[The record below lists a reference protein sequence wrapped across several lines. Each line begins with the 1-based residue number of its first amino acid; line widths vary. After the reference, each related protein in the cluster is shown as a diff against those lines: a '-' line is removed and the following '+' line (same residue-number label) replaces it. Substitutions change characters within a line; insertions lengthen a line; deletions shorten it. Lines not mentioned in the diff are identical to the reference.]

1 MKNKLTHNLGLKI
14 LALVFSVGLWF
25 VVNNI
30 TDPVGEKSFYN
41 VPVEIINED
50 MIADEGKVYEVLE
63 GTDAINVKITGKK
76 SVISYINKEDIKAVA
91 DLSELTFMNTV
102 SIKVSSV
109 KNNTE
114 LEFAPSV
121 ENMKLSIEDMK
132 QVQKMINTST
142 AGVPAEGYIVGTV
155 TPSQNVVR
163 LSGPESLVDQI
174 DRVEAVANISGYST
188 DITSSV
194 ELKFCNAEGDEIKSS
209 SIKTNISTINVA
221 VTILGTKE
229 IPLKFA
235 VQGKPKD
242 GYVVSRNMEMV
253 PETVRIAGR
262 KSVLDSITEINI
274 ADAALMVDGL
284 NEDMTTVVNIRKYL
298 PSGVQLADTSFD
310 GDVSV
315 TVNIEPLVTK
325 EYDIPV
331 KNFAVGN
338 APEGYDVFIQEFEND
353 GVKDYK
359 ISVSGVESEIRK
371 IRANEVIGVVNMQK
385 IAETQGITE
394 WTEGSYVGEITFNL
408 SESIVLKAPY
418 SLTIV
423 LVDQNKET
431 EESTENEVVE

>member
-14 LALVFSVGLWF
+14 LALVFSAGLWF

-30 TDPVGEKSFYN
+30 TDPIGEKAFYN
-41 VPVEIINED
+41 VPVEIINKD
-50 MIADEGKVYEVLE
+50 KITNEGKVYEVLD

-102 SIKVSSV
+102 TIKVSSV

-114 LEFAPSV
+114 LEFSPSID
-121 ENMKLSIEDMK
+121 NMKLSIEDMK

-142 AGVPAEGYIVGTV
+142 SGVPADGYIVGTV

-163 LSGPESLVDQI
+163 LSGPESLIDQI
-174 DRVEAVANISGYST
+174 DRVEAVANISGYAT

-209 SIKTNISTINVA
+209 SIETNISTINVA

-229 IPLKFA
+229 VPLEFE
-235 VQGKPKD
+235 VQGKPAD
-242 GYVVSRNMEMV
+242 GYVVSREMVTV
-253 PETVRIAGR
+253 PETVKIAGR
-262 KSVLDSITEINI
+262 KSALDSVTEITVTDSSL
-274 ADAALMVDGL
+274 AVDDL
-284 NEDMTTVVNIRKYL
+284 SEDMTTIINIRKYL
-298 PSGVQLADTSFD
+298 PNGVQLADSDFN
-310 GDVSV
+310 GNVSV
-315 TVNIEPLVTK
+315 TVGIEPLITR

-338 APEGYDVFIQEFEND
+338 EPEGYKAVIKEFENEE
-353 GVKDYK
+353 VENYR
-359 ISVSGVESEIRK
+359 ITVSGVEEDIRK
-371 IRANEVIGVVNMQK
+371 IRANDVIGVVDMK
-385 IAETQGITE
+385 LLAETQGITE
-394 WTEGSYVGEITFNL
+394 WAEGSYVGEITFNL
-408 SESIVLKAPY
+408 SKDIILKAPY

-423 LVDQNKET
+423 LEDQNKET
-431 EESTENEVVE
+431 EEETEGEVVE

>member
-30 TDPVGEKSFYN
+30 TDPIGEKSFYN

-50 MIADEGKVYEVLE
+50 KITNEGKVYEVLD

-102 SIKVSSV
+102 TIKVSSV

-114 LEFAPSV
+114 LEFSPSID
-121 ENMKLSIEDMK
+121 NMKLSIEDMK

-142 AGVPAEGYIVGTV
+142 SGVPAEGYVVGTV

-163 LSGPESLVDQI
+163 LSGPESLIDQI
-174 DRVEAVANISGYST
+174 DKVEAVANISGYAT

-194 ELKFCNAEGDEIKSS
+194 ELKFCNAEGNEIKSS

-229 IPLKFA
+229 VPVKFE
-235 VQGKPKD
+235 VQGKPAD
-242 GYVVSRNMEMV
+242 GYVVSHEMV
-253 PETVRIAGR
+253 TVPEVVKIAGR
-262 KSVLDSITEINI
+262 KSALDNVTEINVV
-274 ADAALMVDGL
+274 DPALAVDGL
-284 NEDMTTVVNIRKYL
+284 SEDMTTIINIRKYL
-298 PSGVQLADTSFD
+298 PSGVQLAETSFN
-310 GDVSV
+310 GNVSV
-315 TVNIEPLVTK
+315 TVGIEPLITK
-325 EYDIPV
+325 EYEIPV

-338 APEGYDVFIQEFEND
+338 APEGYEVTIQEFEN
-353 GVKDYK
+353 KEIENYR
-359 ISVSGVESEIRK
+359 ISVSGIEEDIRK
-371 IRANEVIGVVNMQK
+371 IKANDVIGVVDMQM

-394 WTEGSYVGEITFNL
+394 WAEGSYVGEITFNL
-408 SESIVLKAPY
+408 SNNIILKAPY
-418 SLTIV
+418 SLTVV

-431 EESTENEVVE
+431 EESTGSEVVE

>member
-353 GVKDYK
+353 DVKDYK
-359 ISVSGVESEIRK
+359 ISVSGIESEIRK